1 MITVARTSQT
11 MLSKNGENRH
21 PCLAPY
27 PKGNTI
33 SFCPLSMMLTVG
45 FSYMAF
51 IMLRYDPS
59 IPTLLS
65 VFIIN
70 VCCTFKM
77 LFPHLLIWSCD
88 FFFRFVYTMC
98 YVYWFVN
105 IVPSL
110 HPWDEFH
117 LIMVYDL
124 FNVLF
129 NPDCQYFV
137 RDFRSYFHQRYW
149 L

>member
-1 MITVARTSQT
+1 MTVLISPFQVKWFFFLIFSSCVITVARTSQT

-59 IPTLLS
+59 IPTLLR
-65 VFIIN
+65 VFII
-70 VCCTFKM
+70 
-77 LFPHLLIWSCD
+77 S
-88 FFFRFVYTMC
+88 
-98 YVYWFVN
+98 
-105 IVPSL
+105 
-110 HPWDEFH
+110 
-117 LIMVYDL
+117 
-124 FNVLF
+124 
-129 NPDCQYFV
+129 
-137 RDFRSYFHQRYW
+137 RYW
-149 L
+149 ILLYAFSASIGMIM